1 MIATLEFNLIQ
12 GSYSS
17 NSLPSKRDKEV
28 DDPSVVDERV
38 KVDEEIEA
46 A

>member
-1 MIATLEFNLIQ
+1 LEGENAIFSSVLI
-12 GSYSS
+12 G
-17 NSLPSKRDKEV
+17 LPSKRDKEV

-38 KVDEEIEA
+38 KVDEEMEA